1 MGRTT
6 RAIFLGSLTFCWCVA
21 SSDSFAFHRSGGTI
35 PRSARYVSIT
45 PPETEKS
52 PVINDGPLRKND
64 SGKTIVLADQ
74 DEFIK
79 PDRDRYNYRMI
90 LLPNNL
96 QVLLASN
103 GMKEGDV
110 GIEAASVHVQAGHM
124 DDTVKGLAHFHEHM
138 LFLGTEKYPDEDEYE
153 NFLSQYGGF
162 SNAYTDMEDTNY
174 YFSVTTEAGNDD
186 EPSAALVG
194 ALDRFAQFFI
204 APTFKADAVE
214 RELKAIDS
222 EYSMSKT
229 SDSWRNFQLL
239 KSSCNPDHTF
249 SKFGCGNYETLSKRG
264 SEFLLSELRRF
275 WKTFYQSYNLRL
287 AVVSHSSLD
296 ALQKVVEDTF
306 GKVPKSEG
314 FHRYAKSLPGQVFP
328 REHVSG
334 IAAFG
339 PDQLG
344 LIRKVIPYAEKRVVK
359 LYFAT
364 PPCDDNLVKKARPD
378 RVLSHILGHESPGS
392 LYHLLNGEGYIQ
404 SLSAGSAIDTS
415 DFSLFAITVSLTPKG
430 MKNRDKVL
438 DLVFQWIAL
447 FKENEDKLPLYH
459 NELRQIAEV
468 NFKFRE
474 NGDPTDFA
482 SSAAEL
488 LFDDVLE
495 PKMFL
500 KGSSVI
506 SDYNPE
512 IAKAF
517 FERISPKNCMITIT
531 SSDFD
536 GSEGEWETERWYGAK
551 YQTERIPEESIAAW
565 SNPTIDKRLHLPA
578 FNEYIPTD
586 FSLKCDSSNGE
597 EEVDPDETESIPPE
611 LIINRPDLRMWHK
624 MDRFWRVP
632 KSYVK
637 LALNSPNIY
646 SSPRSMTLNRLFQR
660 VLNDDLNSFVYD
672 ASMAGCGYRV
682 SCAPRGYRISVS
694 GYSEKV
700 PFLLET
706 LTSRITSLIEEM
718 KSGNAVLERRF
729 EKAKESLLRETKNY
743 RLDTPHE
750 VNNYN
755 SRLLIEESV
764 WYLDDYLNELE
775 GEWAKR
781 DPLTMQECAISAE
794 QCFTGRLRCEALCMG
809 NIDQDGAMEV
819 AKVVENRFLGNTRPM
834 SEAENPTFRSFKLPT
849 REEAVKIFGPGV
861 SERQIPLVHQNLAFS
876 ETEENHAVE
885 IVLQV
890 GSELDLGYEGMALL
904 DLMTHMAYLSAFN
917 QLRTKEQLG
926 YYVSAF
932 ARKTAGGAWSMAVLI
947 QSAAYLPEK
956 LEERCEAWLAQFR
969 KELDEMDPK
978 DIVQE
983 ASAVAAQL
991 LETETKL
998 SQEVSRVWGEILN
1011 TEGLS
1016 DASRT
1021 PAFDRLD
1028 KLAEI
1033 LTIDEDD
1040 DESHMTGEELKRR
1053 LLDLYDRSISASSP
1067 NRRALSARVYGH
1079 KAKAEYETSL
1089 KEPGVLSTYSEM
1101 RHLKQYLSTWPVVPY
1116 WRNDDKVSSD

>member
-1 MGRTT
+1 MRQTT
-6 RAIFLGSLTFCWCVA
+6 AEMFLSSLTFCLCLA
-21 SSDSFAFHRSGGTI
+21 SSDSFAFHRSAQKA
-35 PRSARYVSIT
+35 SARHVSFT
-45 PPETEKS
+45 SPETAQS
-52 PVINDGPLRKND
+52 PAVNDGPLRKND
-64 SGKTIVLADQ
+64 FGKTILLASEE
-74 DEFIK
+74 EFIK

-96 QVLLASN
+96 QVLLVSN

-110 GIEAASVHVQAGHM
+110 GVEAASVHVQAGHF
-124 DDTVKGLAHFHEHM
+124 DDSLSGLAHFHEHM
-138 LFLGTEKYPDEDEYE
+138 LFLGTKRYPDEDEYE
-153 NFLSQYGGF
+153 RFLNTHSGF

-174 YFSVTTEAGNDD
+174 YFSLTTEAGSPD
-186 EPSAALVG
+186 EPSEALTG

-204 APTFKADAVE
+204 APLFSPDAVE

-229 SDSWRNFQLL
+229 SDSWRNFQLI
-239 KSSCNPDHTF
+239 KSACNSDHRF
-249 SKFGCGNYETLSKRG
+249 SKFGCGNYETLSERG
-264 SEFLLSELRRF
+264 SDILLSELKRF
-275 WKTFYQSYNLRL
+275 WDTYYQSYNLRL
-287 AVVSHSSLD
+287 AVVGHASLD
-296 ALQKVVEDTF
+296 ALQKTVEDTF
-306 GKVPKSEG
+306 GNLPQSEG
-314 FHRYAKSLPGQVFP
+314 FHRYAKSLPGQIFS

-334 IAAFG
+334 VAAFG

-344 LIRKVIPYAEKRVVK
+344 LVRKVIPYAETRVIK

-364 PPCDDNLVKKARPD
+364 PPLDDPAVKKARPD
-378 RVLSHILGHESPGS
+378 RVLAHILGHESPGS
-392 LYHLLNGEGYIQ
+392 LYHLLNGEGFIQ

-430 MKNRDKVL
+430 MKEREKVL
-438 DLVFQWIAL
+438 DYLFQWIAL
-447 FKENEDKLPLYH
+447 FKGSQEKLPYYH
-459 NELRQIAEV
+459 NELRQISEV

-488 LFDDVLE
+488 LFDDHLE
-495 PKMFL
+495 PKML
-500 KGSSVI
+500 IKGSSAV
-506 SDYNPE
+506 SDYDPD

-517 FERISPKNCMITIT
+517 FDRISPTNCMITVT

-536 GSEGEWETERWYGAK
+536 GSQGEWETEKWYGAK
-551 YQTERIPEESIAAW
+551 YQTERIAEASIAVW
-565 SNPTIDKRLHLPA
+565 TNPSIDERLHLPA
-578 FNEYIPTD
+578 LNKYIPTD
-586 FSLKCDSSNGE
+586 FSLKCDSAKDKD
-597 EEVDPDETESIPPE
+597 EVYPAETESIPPE
-611 LIINRPDLRMWHK
+611 LIINKPYLRLWHK
-624 MDRFWRVP
+624 MDRFWRIP
-632 KSYVK
+632 KTYVRF
-637 LALNSPNIY
+637 ALNSPHIY

-672 ASMAGCGYRV
+672 ASLAGCGYRV

-706 LTSRITSLIEEM
+706 LTSRIISLIEEM
-718 KSGNAVLERRF
+718 KTGNSVLERRF
-729 EKAKESLLRETKNY
+729 MKAKESLLRETKNY

-775 GEWAKR
+775 GEWGTR
-781 DPLTMQECAISAE
+781 DPLTMEECAKSAE

-809 NIDQDGAMEV
+809 NIDENGARAV
-819 AKVVENRFLGNTRPM
+819 AKVVEDRFLNRVRPM
-834 SEAENPTFRSFKLPT
+834 SEAENPVFRSFKLPT
-849 REEAVKIFGPGV
+849 RDEAVKIFGPGV
-861 SERQIPLVHQNLAFS
+861 SERQFPLIHQNLAFS
-876 ETEENHAVE
+876 ATEENHAVE
-885 IVLQV
+885 IILQV
-890 GSELDLGYEGMALL
+890 GSEFDLGYEGMAML
-904 DLMTHMAYLSAFN
+904 DLMTHMSYLSAFN

-926 YYVSAF
+926 YYVSSF
-932 ARKTAGGAWSMAVLI
+932 ARKTAGGSWSMVVLV

-956 LEERCEAWLAQFR
+956 LEESCEAWLVQFR
-969 KELDEMDPK
+969 KELEEMDPK

-983 ASAVAAQL
+983 ASSVAAQL
-991 LETETKL
+991 LEVETKL

-1011 TEGLS
+1011 TEGLA

-1021 PAFDRLD
+1021 PAFDRLE
-1028 KLAEI
+1028 KLADI
-1033 LTIDEDD
+1033 LTVDEDEG
-1040 DESHMTGEELKRR
+1040 ESNMTGEELKRR

-1079 KAKAEYETSL
+1079 KAKAEYEASL
-1089 KEPGVLSTYSEM
+1089 KQPGVLSSYSDM
-1101 RHLKQYLSTWPVVPY
+1101 IHLKQHLSTWPIIPY
-1116 WRNDDKVSSD
+1116 WTRNEVSSD